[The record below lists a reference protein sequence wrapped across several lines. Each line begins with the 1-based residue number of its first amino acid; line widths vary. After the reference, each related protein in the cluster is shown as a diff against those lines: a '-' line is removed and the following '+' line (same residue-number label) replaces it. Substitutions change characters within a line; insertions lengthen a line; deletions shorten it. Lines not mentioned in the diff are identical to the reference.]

1 MGTFCLNGN
10 TTELLLPTMHYSASR
25 PRSRADRNGVR
36 WRGLKIQ
43 TDSVAGLRVFV
54 GSRCSSSRF
63 NQQRPSR
70 VSYTLSC
77 SNANFIR
84 SHVDVFKY
92 ILRTHDDLKTLDID
106 VVKKMNLPSK
116 RPNEQVSDQPLLTTA
131 LKKWDSIFNMMN
143 HLADETTNRATS
155 WSYWNCVCVHLMMK
169 SNIRSP
175 FSSGFGLH
183 L

>member
-1 MGTFCLNGN
+1 
-10 TTELLLPTMHYSASR
+10 MHYSASR

-43 TDSVAGLRVFV
+43 TDSVAGLNCKPFYMKHKRICVFV

-155 WSYWNCVCVHLMMK
+155 WSYWNCVCVHLVMK

>member
-43 TDSVAGLRVFV
+43 TDSVAGLNCKPFYMKHKRICVFV

-84 SHVDVFKY
+84 SHVDVFKC

-116 RPNEQVSDQPLLTTA
+116 RPNEQVSDQPLLTTEIRFDIQYDESSCW
-131 LKKWDSIFNMMN
+131 WD
-143 HLADETTNRATS
+143 R
-155 WSYWNCVCVHLMMK
+155 K
-169 SNIRSP
+169 SVV
-175 FSSGFGLH
+175 
-183 L
+183 